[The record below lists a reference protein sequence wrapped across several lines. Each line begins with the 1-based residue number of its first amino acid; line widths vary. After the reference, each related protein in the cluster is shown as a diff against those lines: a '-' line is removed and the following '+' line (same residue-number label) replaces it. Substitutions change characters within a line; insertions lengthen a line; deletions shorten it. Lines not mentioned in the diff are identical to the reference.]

1 MTIIQFSTLYHGK
14 QPVSS
19 KLYNLN
25 KIEEEFSMPENLRID
40 PNDNDLSLE
49 ANGVLSKML
58 NNPDTDYVKAV
69 DLCAVCEND
78 SLRTIKK
85 ALTELTNKG
94 YLLRIGNT
102 YAVNKVRITGMKL
115 AWAAET
121 EEMEYVKENKKAQ
134 DSTFIGVSCQ

>member
-1 MTIIQFSTLYHGK
+1 
-14 QPVSS
+14 
-19 KLYNLN
+19 
-25 KIEEEFSMPENLRID
+25 MPENLRID

-85 ALTELTNKG
+85 ALAELTDKG

-102 YAVNKVRITGMKL
+102 YAVNKVRITEMKL

-121 EEMEYVKENKKAQ
+121 EEMEYVKENKKAE
-134 DSTFIGVSCQ
+134 DSAFIGVPCQ

>member
-1 MTIIQFSTLYHGK
+1 MTIIQFPTLYHGK

-19 KLYNLN
+19 DLYNLN
-25 KIEEEFSMPENLRID
+25 KKEEEFSMPENLRID

-85 ALTELTNKG
+85 ALAELTDKG

-102 YAVNKVRITGMKL
+102 YAVNKVRITEMKL

-134 DSTFIGVSCQ
+134 DSTFIGVPCQ

>member
-1 MTIIQFSTLYHGK
+1 MS
-14 QPVSS
+14 
-19 KLYNLN
+19 
-25 KIEEEFSMPENLRID
+25 IEEKLQNHIVEAYGSVNQFCIKTGIASGTIFGVFSRGINKTSTSTILRVCKNLRID

-85 ALTELTNKG
+85 ALSELTDKG

-102 YAVNKVRITGMKL
+102 YAVNKVRITQMKL
-115 AWAAET
+115 A
-121 EEMEYVKENKKAQ
+121 
-134 DSTFIGVSCQ
+134 

>member
-1 MTIIQFSTLYHGK
+1 MGAFFIAINSAKMTIIQFPTLYHGK

-19 KLYNLN
+19 ELYNLN
-25 KIEEEFSMPENLRID
+25 KKEEDFSMPENLRID

-85 ALTELTNKG
+85 ALAELTDKG

-102 YAVNKVRITGMKL
+102 YAVNKVRITEMKL
-115 AWAAET
+115 A
-121 EEMEYVKENKKAQ
+121 
-134 DSTFIGVSCQ
+134 

>member
-1 MTIIQFSTLYHGK
+1 
-14 QPVSS
+14 
-19 KLYNLN
+19 
-25 KIEEEFSMPENLRID
+25 MPENLRID

-85 ALTELTNKG
+85 ALAELTDKG

-102 YAVNKVRITGMKL
+102 YAVNKVRIMEMKL
-115 AWAAET
+115 A
-121 EEMEYVKENKKAQ
+121 
-134 DSTFIGVSCQ
+134 